1 MTIGGMNILMQKN
14 DTVLVVG
21 ATSSMAQAVCR
32 ELAARGYGLVLAGR
46 DETELELLAG
56 DLRTRS
62 GCECRIVAAD
72 VGEAQFSADQLIGEA
87 GAFNHVLMAVGD
99 MGAGQSD
106 DAANLTRVTQL
117 SYLAPAA
124 ISASAALKLSEQGG
138 GVVAMVGSVAGD
150 RGRQSNYVYGSAK
163 AALASF
169 ASGLRNRYAKLGVHV
184 LTIKP
189 GFVDTPMTW
198 GMKSPL
204 IASRE
209 HVARDIVRAMEK
221 RKDVIYTP
229 WFWRIIMGIIM
240 HIPERVFKKLKL

>member
-1 MTIGGMNILMQKN
+1 MTIGGMSTLMQKN
-14 DTVLVVG
+14 DTILVVG
-21 ATSSMAQAVCR
+21 ATSSMAQAICR
-32 ELAARGYGLVLAGR
+32 ELAAREYQLVLAGR
-46 DETELELLAG
+46 DETELELLAA
-56 DLRTRS
+56 DVRTRS
-62 GCECRIVAAD
+62 GASCRQLIAD
-72 VGEAQFSADQLIGEA
+72 LSDPDFSAERLILEA
-87 GAFNHVLMAVGD
+87 GDFGHALIAVGD
-99 MGAGQSD
+99 MGSSLADDSD
-106 DAANLTRVTQL
+106 NLAYVTKL
-117 SYLAPAA
+117 NYLAPASIA
-124 ISASAALKLSEQGG
+124 ASAALKLSESGG
-138 GVVAMVGSVAGD
+138 GVVAIVGSVAGD

-209 HVARDIVRAMEK
+209 YVARDIVQAMQK
-221 RKDVIYTP
+221 RRDILYTP
-229 WFWRIIMGIIM
+229 WFWRFIMGIIM